1 LPHVPGKLLAYRE
14 PENRIQATLMNRFR
28 NYSLSIV
35 FFCTAVVCA
44 PNRAWSQAPDTQLP
58 NAPSPSGSS
67 RAGDA
72 ASEREVTWKSLP
84 KDFLHDQKGIWLFPL
99 QLAKGHYLLPT
110 LAVVGGT
117 AGLIYSDPRS
127 MPYFRKHAANL
138 DDLNDTFDTQIT
150 TAETIAIP
158 ATLMF
163 AGYLRHDQ
171 YQVGTALLAGEAYA
185 DSAIV
190 DLAVKAISR
199 RKRPTD
205 VPPGGAFNDTFFAG
219 GKSPFKGSA
228 FPSGHAA
235 GAFSVATVIASRYHT
250 HRWVPWVMYGVA
262 GAISFSRVT
271 SSAHFPSDVFLGAAL
286 GYTITRFEVLKPR

>member
-1 LPHVPGKLLAYRE
+1 MSRFKKQSLFIVLFC
-14 PENRIQATLMNRFR
+14 ATL
-28 NYSLSIV
+28 
-35 FFCTAVVCA
+35 FCP
-44 PNRAWSQAPDTQLP
+44 PNRAWSQAPDSQLP
-58 NAPSPSGSS
+58 SAPSPSEAS
-67 RAGDA
+67 RPGDA
-72 ASEREVTWKSLP
+72 ASERAVTWKSLP

-99 QLAKGHYLLPT
+99 QLAKGHYWLPT

-117 AGLIYSDPRS
+117 AGLIYSDPHT
-127 MPYFRKHAANL
+127 MPYFRKHATNL

-171 YQVGTALLAGEAYA
+171 YEVGTALLAGEAYA

-205 VPPGGAFNDTFFAG
+205 VPAGGTFNDTFFAG

-235 GAFSVATVIASRYHT
+235 GAFSVATVIASRYHN
-250 HRWVPWVMYGVA
+250 HCWVPWVMYGMA

-286 GYTITRFEVLKPR
+286 GYTIARFEVLKPR